1 MNYVNVV
8 RKISKAMVRRARPVD
23 VTSFREIN
31 SLTRNFGY
39 DRGLP
44 IDRFYISQFLGQHRQ
59 LVKGDVLEVAERTYA
74 TTFGQPDSRPWIL
87 NYSPSVSSR
96 DEESLVVTGTLTDIA
111 TLPASAFDCFICTQ
125 TLNSIYDLRKAV
137 QTIRDI
143 LRPGGAALI
152 TLPGLA
158 QLSSYDNERWGDFW
172 RFTPASAAR
181 MFGEVFRDKG
191 DSVEVFEFGNLV
203 AAIGLLRGIAVEDIP
218 DLELLKH
225 KDPDYPVLT
234 GVVVRKSADAL
245 TLA

>member
-8 RKISKAMVRRARPVD
+8 SKISKAMVRRAKPVD
-23 VTSFREIN
+23 LTSFREIN
-31 SLTRNFGY
+31 SLTRNFGF

-44 IDRFYISQFLGQHRQ
+44 IDRYYISQFLNQNRHLIR
-59 LVKGDVLEVAERTYA
+59 GDVLEVAERTYA
-74 TTFGQPDSRPWIL
+74 TTFGQPHSRPWML
-87 NYSPSVSSR
+87 SYSPTDSGR
-96 DEESLVVTGTLTDIA
+96 DEEALVVTGTLTDLA

-125 TLNSIYDLRKAV
+125 TLNSIFELSKAV

-143 LRPGGAALI
+143 LKPDGTALV

-158 QLSSYDNERWGDFW
+158 QLSSYDSERWGDFW

-181 MFGEVFRDKG
+181 LFKEVFRENG
-191 DSVEVFEFGNLV
+191 DSVEVCAYGNLV

-218 DLELLKH
+218 DLDLLKRC
-225 KDPDYPVLT
+225 DPDYPVVT
-234 GVVVRKSADAL
+234 GVVVRKSSESL